1 MLHEK
6 VSAKAGPGRT
16 GLWIGILAYR
26 WMALAWMTLL
36 AATTGTFRSGLLA
49 GILIAATIA
58 WNVWWTL
65 TRSWLRPAAR
75 WADLGLSVALLLLSG
90 LVQVRGGV
98 LGDHPF
104 FATAYPVSSAM
115 TVGAAEGLAGG
126 IVSGLMLSLALVL
139 SRPLNGSP
147 LGDLTAGQVAGL
159 GNGVAYYLA
168 AGVAV
173 GLVSRVLTR
182 TGAELR
188 RAEEEAIRE
197 RERAARMTERDFL
210 GRQIHDSVL
219 QALAMV
225 NKRGKELAAH
235 PSVPAEEV
243 RRLAEVADEQARA
256 LRALIQREHDEPPA
270 GTVSLRTV
278 LQAAAYGVSGIPV
291 SVTTVDPVWL
301 PTGAVDELT
310 AAIRHALE
318 NIARHADA
326 SQASVFGEHENGD
339 IVVSVRD
346 DGVGFDY
353 DEDRLRREGKLG
365 MLRSMK
371 GRIEDLGGSM
381 RVASKLGS
389 GTEIEFRL
397 PAEREAT

>member
-1 MLHEK
+1 MRHEE

-26 WMALAWMTLL
+26 WMALAWMSLL

-49 GILIAATIA
+49 GILIAAAIA
-58 WNVWWTL
+58 WNVWWTVA
-65 TRSWLRPAAR
+65 RGWLRPAAR
-75 WADLGLSVALLLLSG
+75 WADLGVSVALLLLSG
-90 LVQVRGGV
+90 VVQVRGGV

-104 FATAYPVSSAM
+104 FATAYPVASAM

-126 IVSGLMLSLALVL
+126 VVSGLMLSIALVL
-139 SRPLNGSP
+139 SRPLNGTP

-182 TGAELR
+182 TAVELR
-188 RAEEEAIRE
+188 RAEEEAVRE
-197 RERAARMTERDFL
+197 RERVARLAERDFL

-225 NKRGKELAAH
+225 NKRGKELAAL

-256 LRALIQREHDEPPA
+256 LRALVQRDHDEAPA

-278 LQAAAYGVSGIPV
+278 LQAAAFGVSGIPV
-291 SVTTVDPVWL
+291 GVTTVDPVWL
-301 PTGAVDELT
+301 PTGAVEELS
-310 AAIRHALE
+310 AAIRQALD
-318 NIARHADA
+318 NVARAGA
-326 SQASVFGEHENGD
+326 SQASVFGEREDRD
-339 IVVSVRD
+339 IVISVRD

-353 DEDRLRREGKLG
+353 NEDRLRREGKLG

-381 RVASKLGS
+381 RVASRAGA

-397 PAEREAT
+397 PAEQEGT